1 MKWQKIRKIG
11 KGMTISGISE
21 MAAHNCDI
29 ILVFEQEDNKLFSVI
44 FNCIQRISIRFN
56 SLEKIQNFIKKW
68 EQFIWSKLPE
78 FLLHF
83 INKFTVK
90 VSYIDGSYW
99 ATVNEIVYDMVK
111 CFDWSTV
118 RKNPYS

>member
-1 MKWQKIRKIG
+1 
-11 KGMTISGISE
+11 